1 MCIHIQARLV
11 RRHRAEAVLLRPAL
25 SRDEEEVVRRAAHES
40 TAISTNCPEC
50 TSVVHPCLETQRD
63 TVLCLFIRCGH
74 SSTFANPLWIEV
86 DPRCLYPRCLNDP
99 AEIRGTLVKSLR
111 VISWTTATCAWPG
124 IRTALATDSVV
135 VVQGTH
141 SVRICRVRASSTH
154 RDPVMRVVHLTR
166 PSACVRDRQPCVH
179 PVKHPWIP
187 TPSSRTT
194 EPKPRTV
201 LSSPY
206 TSLHR
211 QIRIQAR
218 RARNIHR
225 PQYFTLILQTFIFL
239 TRDGYMRP

>member
-99 AEIRGTLVKSLR
+99 AEIRGTSQISPCHFVDHGHLR
-111 VISWTTATCAWPG
+111 
-124 IRTALATDSVV
+124 LAGDP
-135 VVQGTH
+135 H
-141 SVRICRVRASSTH
+141 RASDRLGRRRPRHPFSSNLPRASLVH
-154 RDPVMRVVHLTR
+154 SPRSRYACSASHAPFCMRTR
-166 PSACVRDRQPCVH
+166 PTTVCA
-179 PVKHPWIP
+179 
-187 TPSSRTT
+187 SR
-194 EPKPRTV
+194 
-201 LSSPY
+201 
-206 TSLHR
+206 
-211 QIRIQAR
+211 
-218 RARNIHR
+218 
-225 PQYFTLILQTFIFL
+225 
-239 TRDGYMRP
+239 